1 MLETLVTLVVWATDA
16 VWPFPVFLIV
26 VALLVLLLARLL
38 GVPSDSPGLICAV
51 SAVLVGIPFGTP
63 VLFIWGA
70 SFTAPLIY
78 HFGEPGQAVIV
89 DSEETNNMMN
99 EQWVERYFVKLQKA
113 DGTQIDTQFDSSDF
127 NVYPRRNRVRYPS
140 QGEPFAV
147 HYLPKRPQS
156 FVILMPEAEGKR

>member
-1 MLETLVTLVVWATDA
+1 MEIFITGLVWVFDK
-16 VWPFPVFLIV
+16 VWPVPVMLLGLAFLISV
-26 VALLVLLLARLL
+26 IGPHL
-38 GVPSDSPGLICAV
+38 GIPSHNK
-51 SAVLVGIPFGTP
+51 VLVGAVYALVICVPFGTP
-63 VLFIWGA
+63 IVWMFGSIV
-70 SFTAPLIY
+70 TAPLIY